1 MENID
6 VHIERWV
13 NHMQFDKLSDI
24 ANNVSLH
31 DVISANPEF
40 LVPIFY
46 LIISIAIYS
55 IIIWHFYRFI
65 AKRDCFRW
73 SSESHQTI
81 YSMIKYFILFPLCAF
96 VFFTGFSM
104 MILFLTKEFSLSIVL
119 STSFSIIVAIRLTS
133 YYNEDLSK
141 DVAKMLPFALLALVL
156 VDPSYFHIEDIL
168 LKVEMLPLFFSQVLQ
183 YIILIVFVEWF
194 LRICL
199 SSKQWIVSKK
209 GKPSLERRSAIT
221 T

>member
-1 MENID
+1 MVI
-6 VHIERWV
+6 
-13 NHMQFDKLSDI
+13 HMQFYKVSDI

-31 DVISANPEF
+31 DVISGNPEF

-46 LIISIAIYS
+46 LIISIAVYS

-65 AKRDCFRW
+65 ARRDCFRL
-73 SSESHQTI
+73 SSKSHPTV
-81 YSMIKYFILFPLCAF
+81 YSLLKYFILFPFCAF
-96 VFFTGFSM
+96 VFFTGFSLM
-104 MILFLTKEFSLSIVL
+104 LLFLTNEFSLSIVL
-119 STSFSIIVAIRLTS
+119 STSFSIIVAIRLTA

-168 LKVEMLPLFFSQVLQ
+168 VKINLLPLFFTQVLQ
-183 YIILIVFVEWF
+183 YIILIVFIEWF

-199 SSKQWIVSKK
+199 SSKQWVVSKK
-209 GKPSLERRSAIT
+209 EKPLLKQRSALT
-221 T
+221 S

>member
-1 MENID
+1 
-6 VHIERWV
+6 
-13 NHMQFDKLSDI
+13 MQFDKLSDI

-31 DVISANPEF
+31 DVLSANPEF

-46 LIISIAIYS
+46 LIISIAFYS

-65 AKRDCFRW
+65 ARRDCFKLP
-73 SSESHQTI
+73 SERHPTL
-81 YSMIKYFILFPLCAF
+81 YSMLKYFILFPLCAF

-104 MILFLTKEFSLSIVL
+104 MILFLTNEFSLSMVL

-133 YYNEDLSK
+133 YYNEELSK

-156 VDPSYFHIEDIL
+156 VDPSYFHVEDIV
-168 LKVEMLPLFFSQVLQ
+168 LKFEMLPLFFSQVLQ

-199 SSKQWIVSKK
+199 SGKQWVVSKK
-209 GKPSLERRSAIT
+209 GSPSIKRRSVVT